1 MNVTF
6 VCDLIFVA
14 CFAGFMVWARKD
26 TAKVSEEVDKKNITA
41 QDYSLQVGN
50 VPKDATAE
58 ELAKYFAE
66 NWGALHTDLDA
77 GDNPYDS
84 KFDATGVHV
93 TRNDSAFLTAAYTM
107 IEAEQALTGTDP
119 DNAKA
124 VAKAAKAV
132 EKATAKHAELRGKEY
147 HVAGP
152 CFIAFEETPFR
163 NECLSAFAP
172 GHKDAPLF
180 RGSVTLTVTLAP
192 EPSDIMWRNL
202 STSKCEILVKQIVIG
217 TFSFLYLLGIA
228 CIMAYCASFNA
239 QHSKDAGALGLGIVT
254 IGLLG
259 TLGNVACCLTSIV
272 LFMPILCILEG
283 VHTRSMLEIIAF
295 CKLAF
300 FQVRTTFLKGCPL
313 GCISHTSFLRP
324 WV

>member
-107 IEAEQALTGTDP
+107 IEAEQAVESCDP
-119 DNAKA
+119 SKTSTVASLQLALGRAK
-124 VAKAAKAV
+124 V
-132 EKATAKHAELRGKEY
+132 
-147 HVAGP
+147 
-152 CFIAFEETPFR
+152 
-163 NECLSAFAP
+163 CLSVC
-172 GHKDAPLF
+172 L
-180 RGSVTLTVTLAP
+180 SVV
-192 EPSDIMWRNL
+192 S
-202 STSKCEILVKQIVIG
+202 
-217 TFSFLYLLGIA
+217 LY
-228 CIMAYCASFNA
+228 
-239 QHSKDAGALGLGIVT
+239 AL
-254 IGLLG
+254 
-259 TLGNVACCLTSIV
+259 
-272 LFMPILCILEG
+272 
-283 VHTRSMLEIIAF
+283 
-295 CKLAF
+295 
-300 FQVRTTFLKGCPL
+300 
-313 GCISHTSFLRP
+313 
-324 WV
+324 